1 MMQLEV
7 GGRRIPVA
15 TGDTV
20 IGSAPWCAI
29 VLEGEGVRPHHAV
42 VQGTTG
48 GAAAIRTAGADAE
61 VSINGVRLGTDPTPV
76 LHGDKIQIF
85 GHEILAVDPQR
96 AGNTQLFDSGAF
108 ADLPPAQRQRAAGR
122 ACGWPAGLPDRRPGV
137 PGGGRARWCSVA
149 MRPRTWW

>member
-7 GGRRIPVA
+7 GGRRIPIA
-15 TGDTV
+15 AGDTV
-20 IGSAPWCAI
+20 IGSAPWCSI

-42 VQGTTG
+42 VQGTAE
-48 GAAAIRTAGADAE
+48 GAAAIRTVAADAE

-85 GHEILAVDPQR
+85 DHEILAVDPQR

-108 ADLPPAQRQRAAGR
+108 ADLPPVPAKTSPAPSGGRVVCLTDGREYTVQGR
-122 ACGWPAGLPDRRPGV
+122 ATGV
-137 PGGGRARWCSVA
+137 RA
-149 MRPRTWW
+149 